1 MSRKFQVR
9 ILTWALL
16 SACALPLPA
25 PSLAAGGDTEV
36 LDLSLEE
43 LMKVVVTSVARKPQ
57 TLANTAAAAFV
68 ISAEDIRRSGA
79 TNIPEALRLAPGV
92 HVAAIG
98 NNKWAVSIRGFNGR
112 FANKLLVLV
121 DGRSVYTPLFSGV
134 FWENL
139 DVPLENI
146 ERIEVIRGPGAS
158 IWGANAVNGVINII
172 TRSAFETQA
181 GQAAVEA
188 GTELRGGAFARYGW
202 QPDPDTAV
210 RAHVNAQDVGP
221 SQLAARGGEGFDDW
235 RNLGAGFRLDRRL
248 AQGSLLVEGGLSSSR
263 TGDELTLFSAPP
275 AESLVRFTQKT
286 EGMNLLGRWDRNRSG
301 TLQES
306 WQAFL
311 EYSRFDH
318 AILDERRTT
327 LDLQY
332 QQRLTNLE
340 GQDLIWGLGYRYSAD
355 AINSSPTIQF
365 ADSERATSL
374 YSTYV
379 QDEITLS
386 PELLRLTLG
395 ARLEHNDYTGFD
407 LQPNVRLLWTPNP
420 DSSAWISLARA
431 TRSPARVERGM
442 TVNLQADPVGT
453 PPYIPPYLVQV
464 YTNQLGEEKLDAL
477 DLGWR
482 QQLSPTASLDL
493 AAFYYR
499 YHDLRSGQTQAPV
512 FIYPPGYLLIEVQGD
527 TNTETARTRGLEASL
542 DWRPQPAWR
551 LQASYSWL
559 HLDKGSSSE
568 AGQIPDNFTSSP
580 SHIFSLL
587 SSVDLTSSLRWDTWL
602 RYQSEIPTL
611 GIPAYT
617 SLDLRL
623 AWRLNK
629 SVELSVVGQNLLDSV
644 HPEVLSDFILST
656 PTEIQRGVYF
666 RADWKF

>member
-1 MSRKFQVR
+1 M
-9 ILTWALL
+9 
-16 SACALPLPA
+16 
-25 PSLAAGGDTEV
+25 
-36 LDLSLEE
+36 
-43 LMKVVVTSVARKPQ
+43 
-57 TLANTAAAAFV
+57 

-172 TRSAFETQA
+172 TRSAWDTQA
-181 GQAAVEA
+181 GQASMEA

-202 QPDPDTAV
+202 KPDPDTAV
-210 RAHVNAQDVGP
+210 RAHVNAQDYGP
-221 SQLAARGGEGFDDW
+221 SQLARGGEGYDDW
-235 RNLGAGFRLDRRL
+235 RNLGAGFRMDRRL
-248 AQGSLLVEGGLSSSR
+248 AQGSLLVEGGLSSSLA
-263 TGDELTLFSAPP
+263 GDELTLFSAPP

-286 EGMNLLGRWDRNRSG
+286 ESMNLQGRWDRNRSS
-301 TLQES
+301 TLQET

-311 EYSRFDH
+311 EYSRFNH
-318 AILDERRTT
+318 AALYEQRTT

-332 QQRLTNLE
+332 QQRIGSLDR
-340 GQDLIWGLGYRYSAD
+340 QDLIWGLGYRYSAD
-355 AINSSPTIQF
+355 AIDDSAYIQF
-365 ADSERATSL
+365 TDAEQATSL
-374 YSTYV
+374 YSAYV

-442 TVNLQADPVGT
+442 TVNLQADPVGAA
-453 PPYIPPYLVQV
+453 PYLPPSVVQV
-464 YTNQLGEEKLDAL
+464 LTDQLGEEKLDAL

-499 YHDLRSGQTQAPV
+499 YHDLRSGEMQAPV
-512 FIYPPGYLLIEVQGD
+512 LVYPPGYLLIPIQGD
-527 TNTETARTRGLEASL
+527 MNGDSARTRGLEASL
-542 DWRPQPAWR
+542 DWRPQPGWR

-559 HLDKGSSSE
+559 QLDASSGSA
-568 AGQIPDNFTSSP
+568 AGQVSDNLPSPP
-580 SHIFSLL
+580 SHLFSLL

-602 RYQSEIPTL
+602 RYTSEIAAL

-629 SVELSVVGQNLLDSV
+629 DVELSVVGQNLLDSV

-656 PTEIQRGVYF
+656 PTEIQRGVYV

>member
-1 MSRKFQVR
+1 MR
-9 ILTWALL
+9 TWALL
-16 SACALPLPA
+16 SACGLSLTLPA
-25 PSLAAGGDTEV
+25 PSLAADGDAEV

-43 LMKVVVTSVARKPQ
+43 LMNVVVTSAARKPQ
-57 TLANTAAAAFV
+57 TLADTAAAAFV
-68 ISAEDIRRSGA
+68 ISSEDIRRSGA

-98 NNKWAVSIRGFNGR
+98 NNKWAVSIRGFTGR

-172 TRSAFETQA
+172 TRSAWDTQA

-202 QPDPDTAV
+202 KPDPETAV
-210 RAHVNAQDVGP
+210 RTHANAQYVEP
-221 SQLAARGGEGFDDW
+221 SQLARDGEAYDDW

-263 TGDELTLFSAPP
+263 AGDELTLFDAPP
-275 AESLVRFTQKT
+275 TESLVRMTQKT
-286 EGMNLLGRWDRNRSG
+286 EGMNLLGRWDRSRSG

-306 WQAFL
+306 WQAFV

-318 AILDERRTT
+318 AVLDEQRTT

-332 QQRLTNLE
+332 QQRIGSLE
-340 GQDLIWGLGYRYSAD
+340 RQDLIWGLGYRYSAD
-355 AINSSPTIQF
+355 AIDASPSIQF
-365 ADSERATSL
+365 TDSERATSL
-374 YSTYV
+374 YSAYL
-379 QDEITLS
+379 QDEIALS
-386 PELLRLTLG
+386 PGLWRLTLG

-431 TRSPARVERGM
+431 TRSPARVEQGM
-442 TVNLQADPVGT
+442 SFYLGADPAGSPPYT
-453 PPYIPPYLVQV
+453 PPSLVQAV
-464 YTNQLGEEKLDAL
+464 TDRLREEKLDAL

-482 QQLSPTASLDL
+482 QQLGPTASLDL
-493 AAFYYR
+493 AGFYYR
-499 YHDLRSGQTQAPV
+499 YHDLRSGQMQEPV
-512 FIYPPGYLLIEVQGD
+512 LVYPPGYLLIPIQGD
-527 TNTETARTRGLEASL
+527 TNNDSARTRGLEASL
-542 DWRPQPAWR
+542 DWRPLPGWR
-551 LQASYSWL
+551 LQSSYGWL
-559 HLDKGSSSE
+559 HLEASSGSETGRISDIL
-568 AGQIPDNFTSSP
+568 ATSP

-587 SSVDLTSSLRWDTWL
+587 SSVDLTSSLQWDTWL
-602 RYQSEIPTL
+602 RYTSEIAAL

-623 AWRLNK
+623 AWRPNK
-629 SVELSVVGQNLLDSV
+629 DLDIAVVGQNLLDSV
-644 HPEVLSDFILST
+644 HPELLSDFILST
-656 PTEIQRGVYF
+656 PTEIQRGVYV